1 MAEAAPAVN
10 LSERAA
16 GCPSALTSLRFIA
29 AESVLLAFQS
39 NFLPQVDRREGA
51 CFENPAASKSA
62 TAGVVVWRRGKRR
75 GRWKVTYQC
84 ADRQRRAAFARGG
97 GRCNLRV
104 TCCHDKQLWRQYI
117 GR

>member
-16 GCPSALTSLRFIA
+16 GCPSALPSLRFIA

-62 TAGVVVWRRGKRR
+62 TAGVVVWEEEGKEEGKVEGYISMRRQTAPRCFRKRR
-75 GRWKVTYQC
+75 GQVQSS
-84 ADRQRRAAFARGG
+84 
-97 GRCNLRV
+97 
-104 TCCHDKQLWRQYI
+104 CHLLP
-117 GR
+117 

>member
-1 MAEAAPAVN
+1 MAAAAAPAVN

-16 GCPSALTSLRFIA
+16 GCPSALPSLRFIA

-62 TAGVVVWRRGKRR
+62 TAGVVVRRRG
-75 GRWKVTYQC
+75 GE
-84 ADRQRRAAFARGG
+84 G
-97 GRCNLRV
+97 GRLHINAQTDSAALLSQEAGAGAIFV
-104 TCCHDKQLWRQYI
+104 SPAAMTNSF
-117 GR
+117 GGNA